1 MSDSVN
7 RRTFLGQ
14 TAAAAT
20 AASFAAPAILSAAN
34 NAPSKKVTIGIMGM
48 QRGLALAK
56 IFGALDG
63 VEIKYVCDTDD
74 TRLTNAAKTV
84 EKATT
89 KAPQAIGDFRKILDD
104 KEVDALIVAPPN
116 HWHSPATIL
125 GCSAGKNVYVE
136 KPCSHNPK
144 EGEMMVAAARKH
156 KKAVQMGSQRR
167 SSASIQEGIQKI
179 KEGAIGDVYLAR
191 AFYESARGSIGTGK
205 PAAVPGELNYDLWQ
219 GPAPRQKYVDNL
231 IHYNWHWFWKYG
243 NGELGNN
250 GVHSLDLCRWG
261 LDVDYPTRVVSSG
274 GRYAYDDDQQTPDTH
289 VVGYEFGDK
298 KQITWQGTSCN
309 RHKNDFVTFFGS
321 KGTLILGISGGYR
334 ILDAK
339 DKEIEKVDGNQGLR
353 EHAQNFIDAIRNNE
367 PLNLNAEIEIGHKST
382 LLCHVGNIAHRTG
395 RTLNCDPANGHIQ
408 NDEEAMTLWTR
419 EYEPGWEPKV

>member
-14 TAAAAT
+14 TM
-20 AASFAAPAILSAAN
+20 AASAAGIAAPAILSAAN
-34 NAPSKKVTIGIMGM
+34 KAPSKKVTIGIMGM

-56 IFGALDG
+56 TFGALDG
-63 VEIKYVCDTDD
+63 VEIKYVCDTDE
-74 TRLTNAAKTV
+74 TRLAKAAKTV
-84 EKATT
+84 EKATK

-104 KEVDALIVAPPN
+104 KDVDALIVAPPN

-144 EGEMMVAAARKH
+144 EGEMMVAAARKN
-156 KKAVQMGSQRR
+156 KRAVQMGSQRR
-167 SSASIQEGIQKI
+167 SSESIMEGIQKV
-179 KEGAIGDVYLAR
+179 KEGVIGNVYLAR
-191 AFYESARGSIGTGK
+191 AYYQSARGSIGTGK
-205 PAAVPGELNYDLWQ
+205 PASAPAELNYDLWQ
-219 GPAPRQKYVDNL
+219 GPAPRQKYADNL

-274 GRYAYDDDQQTPDTH
+274 GRYAFDDDQQTPDTH
-289 VVGYEFGDK
+289 VVAYEFDGN

-321 KGTLILGISGGYR
+321 KGNLIIGTSGGYR

-339 DKEIEKVDGNQGLR
+339 DKEIEKVDGNQGMS
-353 EHAQNFIDAIRNNE
+353 EHAQNFIDAIRNDE

-382 LLCHVGNIAHRTG
+382 LLCHIGNIAHRTG
-395 RTLNCDPANGHIQ
+395 RTMTCDPTNGHIQ
-408 NDEEAMTLWTR
+408 NDQAAMALWTR

>member
-1 MSDSVN
+1 MSDPVN

-14 TAAAAT
+14 TAAVT
-20 AASFAAPAILSAAN
+20 AAGFTAPAILSAAN
-34 NAPSKKVTIGIMGM
+34 KAPSEKVTIGIMGM
-48 QRGLALAK
+48 QRGLALART
-56 IFGALDG
+56 FGALDG

-74 TRLTNAAKTV
+74 SRAAKAATTV
-84 EKATT
+84 EKATK

-104 KEVDALIVAPPN
+104 KDVDALIVAAPN

-144 EGEMMVAAARKH
+144 EGEMMVAAARKN
-156 KKAVQMGSQRR
+156 KCAVQMGSQRR
-167 SSASIQEGIQKI
+167 SSESIQEGIQRL
-179 KEGAIGDVYLAR
+179 KEGVIGEVYLAR
-191 AFYESARGSIGTGK
+191 AYYQSARGSIGKGK
-205 PAAVPGELNYDLWQ
+205 PASVPGNLNYDLWQ

-261 LDVDYPTRVVSSG
+261 LDTDYPTRVVSSG
-274 GRYAYDDDQQTPDTH
+274 GRYAFDDDQQTPDTH
-289 VVGYEFGDK
+289 VVAYEFDGN

-321 KGTLILGISGGYR
+321 KGNMIIGSSGGYR

-339 DKEIEKVDGNQGLR
+339 DKEIEKVDGNQGMS

-382 LLCHVGNIAHRTG
+382 LLCHLGNIAHRTG
-395 RTLNCDPANGHIQ
+395 RTITCDPSNGHIQ
-408 NDEEAMTLWTR
+408 DDDQAMSFWTR

>member
-14 TAAAAT
+14 SAAAA
-20 AASFAAPAILSAAN
+20 AAGIAAPAILSAASK
-34 NAPSKKVTIGIMGM
+34 APSKKVTVGIMGM

-56 IFGALDG
+56 TFGALEG
-63 VEIKYVCDTDD
+63 VEIKYVCDTDAD
-74 TRLTNAAKTV
+74 RMAKAVKTV
-84 EKATT
+84 EAATQ
-89 KAPQAIGDFRKILDD
+89 KAPQPVDDFRKILDD
-104 KEVDALIVAPPN
+104 KEVDALIAAPPN

-125 GCSAGKNVYVE
+125 GCSAGKHVYVE

-144 EGEMMVAAARKH
+144 EGEMMVAAARKN
-156 KKAVQMGSQRR
+156 KRAVQMGSQRR
-167 SSASIQEGIQKI
+167 SSESIIEGIQKV
-179 KEGAIGDVYLAR
+179 KEGVIGDVYLAR

-205 PAAVPGELNYDLWQ
+205 PASVPGELNYDLWQ
-219 GPAPRQKYVDNL
+219 GPAPRQKYMDNV
-231 IHYNWHWFWKYG
+231 IHYNWHWFWNYG

-250 GVHSLDLCRWG
+250 GVHSLDVCRWG

-289 VVGYEFGDK
+289 VVAYEFDGG

-321 KGTLILGISGGYR
+321 KGTLIIGASGGYR
-334 ILDAK
+334 VLDAK
-339 DKEIEKVDGNQGLR
+339 DKEVEKVGGGQGMS

-382 LLCHVGNIAHRTG
+382 LLCHIGNIAHRTG
-395 RTLNCDPANGHIQ
+395 RTLNCDTSNGHIL
-408 NDEEAMTLWTR
+408 NDKEAMTYWAR
-419 EYEPGWEPKV
+419 DYEPGWEPKV

>member
-7 RRTFLGQ
+7 RRIFLGQ

-125 GCSAGKNVYVE
+125 GCSACKNVYVE

-167 SSASIQEGIQKI
+167 SSASIQEGIQKV

-395 RTLNCDPANGHIQ
+395 RTLNCDPANGHIL

>member
-14 TAAAAT
+14 TV
-20 AASFAAPAILSAAN
+20 AASAAGIAAPAILSAAN
-34 NAPSKKVTIGIMGM
+34 KAPSKKVTIGIMGM

-56 IFGALDG
+56 TFGALDG
-63 VEIKYVCDTDD
+63 VEIKYVCDTDE
-74 TRLTNAAKTV
+74 TRADKAAKTV
-84 EKATT
+84 EKATK

-104 KEVDALIVAPPN
+104 KDVDALIVSAPN

-156 KKAVQMGSQRR
+156 KRAVQMGSQRR
-167 SSASIQEGIQKI
+167 SSESIMEGIQKV
-179 KEGAIGDVYLAR
+179 KEGVIGDVYLAR
-191 AFYESARGSIGTGK
+191 AYYQSARGSIGTGK
-205 PAAVPGELNYDLWQ
+205 PASVPSELNYDLWQ

-274 GRYAYDDDQQTPDTH
+274 GRYAFDDDQQTPDTH
-289 VVGYEFGDK
+289 VVAYEFDGN

-309 RHKNDFVTFFGS
+309 RHQNDFVTFFGS
-321 KGTLILGISGGYR
+321 KGNLIIGTSGGYR

-339 DKEIEKVDGNQGLR
+339 DKEIEKVGGNQGMS

-367 PLNLNAEIEIGHKST
+367 PMSLNAEIEIGHKST
-382 LLCHVGNIAHRTG
+382 LLCHIGNIAHRTG
-395 RTLNCDPANGHIQ
+395 RTMTCDPKNGHIQ
-408 NDEEAMTLWTR
+408 NDQAAMAMWSR